1 MPAESIRMPK
11 TLSSV
16 LLDPEMFDLLDH
28 FKTECNLQGMSKSST
43 TSYVSSIRIF
53 MFFLMSTRKTV
64 FEVDK
69 DVLKSYI
76 DYLINQRKIAYRT
89 LSYNFSALA
98 AFYEWLLFENK
109 IKENPVQ
116 AVRKRYLKR
125 YKNGEGMQQ
134 EGRKLISVE
143 EMAMLV
149 RSIVSLL
156 DRAIVVTLAKTGVR
170 RGELISMD
178 VDDIDWQKM
187 SIKLKPTAKRSNRL
201 VFFDEEAKQ
210 VLMEWMNMRRLYA
223 RPDSKAL
230 FISQSGG
237 RLNKNHVYDIVV
249 LHAGLVSLHDA
260 SSDKLEDHFTP
271 HCCRHWFTTH
281 LRRAGMQREHI
292 QELRGDSRPD
302 AIDIYY
308 HIDPEDLRLAY
319 LAFIPKLGLGSSR

>member
-1 MPAESIRMPK
+1 LAAELTHAPK
-11 TLSSV
+11 MAMNGIV
-16 LLDPEMFDLLDH
+16 LDQEMSGMLDQ
-28 FKTECNLQGMSKSST
+28 FKTECSLQGMCKSST
-43 TSYVSSIRIF
+43 TSYASAMRVF
-53 MFFLMSTRKTV
+53 MSFLMSKHKTV

-98 AFYEWLLFENK
+98 AFYEWLLFDNR

-143 EMAMLV
+143 EMAKLV

-156 DRAIVVTLAKTGVR
+156 DRAIVITLAKTGVR
-170 RGELISMD
+170 RNELINMD
-178 VDDIDWQKM
+178 VSDIDWEKM

-201 VFFDEEAKQ
+201 VFFDEETKR
-210 VLMEWMNMRRLYA
+210 VLLEWLGMRRLYA
-223 RPDSKAL
+223 RPDSTAL
-230 FISQSGG
+230 FIGQSGG
-237 RLNKNHVYDIVV
+237 RLNKNHIYDIVV
-249 LHAGLVSLHDA
+249 LHAGLVGLHDA
-260 SSDKLEDHFTP
+260 SSEKLEDHFTP

-292 QELRGDSRPD
+292 QELRGDARPD

-319 LAFIPKLGLGSSR
+319 LAFIPKLCLE